1 VPGRALWSKVALGRR
16 QHGWKG
22 SPLLFLFVTVFV
34 DMIGYGIVIPLLPF
48 YAQQHVPG
56 AVVIGL
62 LGSLYAAMQF
72 FGGPFLGGLSDR
84 AGRRPV
90 LLVCLLGTSLA
101 YLLLGLANTL
111 LVLVAAVALAG
122 AAAGTLATAQ
132 AYIADS
138 TSPEDR
144 ARGLGLIGA
153 AFGLGLITGP
163 VLGGLLSLFSLSAP
177 AFAASA
183 LALGNVAF
191 GFFVLPE
198 SLPVLRRTAT
208 PILRLNPISQ
218 LRSVLRISGIRTMLL
233 VVFLLNLSF
242 AGLLTNFPLFSNVRF
257 GWDATANAFF
267 FAFVGV
273 CAVLTQG
280 VLLGR
285 LQPRFGEKRL
295 LLGGLALMA
304 FTLALIAVVP
314 SGPLLYPVVGILAVG
329 TGLAIP
335 ALTALISR
343 RVSEREQ
350 GKVMGGQ
357 QAILSLTLISAPLI
371 SGLAFDHLGVPAP
384 YWIGSLLAALALLVA
399 AATLLPELRTI
410 LLGRNTAKPFFSRRN
425 AVRKPRK
432 PGG

>member
-1 VPGRALWSKVALGRR
+1 MAGKLLR
-16 QHGWKG
+16 G

-34 DMIGYGIVIPLLPF
+34 DMIGYGIVIPFLPF
-48 YAQQHVPG
+48 YVQQQASG
-56 AVVIGL
+56 AALVGL

-72 FGGPFLGGLSDR
+72 VGGPFLGGLSDR
-84 AGRRPV
+84 VGRRPV
-90 LLVCLLGTSLA
+90 LLLCLFGTSFA
-101 YLLLGLANTL
+101 YLLLGLADTL
-111 LVLVAAVALAG
+111 LLLVAAVVLAG
-122 AAAGTLATAQ
+122 GAAGTLATAQ

-138 TSPEDR
+138 TLAGDR

-153 AFGLGLITGP
+153 AFGLGLIAGP
-163 VLGGLLSLFSLSAP
+163 VLGGLLSLYSLGAP

-183 LALGNVAF
+183 LALCNVAF

-198 SLPVLRRTAT
+198 SLPLTRRTST
-208 PILRLNPISQ
+208 PILELNPVSQ
-218 LRSVLRISGIRTMLL
+218 LAGVLGVGSIRALL
-233 VVFLLNLSF
+233 LAVFLLNLSF
-242 AGLLTNFPLFSNVRF
+242 AGLLTNFPLFSNARF

-304 FTLALIAVVP
+304 VNLGLMALVP
-314 SGPLLYPVVGILAVG
+314 LGSLLYPVVGILAVG

-335 ALTALISR
+335 SLTALISH

-357 QAILSLTLISAPLI
+357 QAILSLTLILGPTI
-371 SGLAFDHLGVPAP
+371 SGLTFDRLGAPAP
-384 YWIGSLLAALALLVA
+384 YWVGSLLAALALLA
-399 AATLLPELRTI
+399 AAAALVPRGVHERYTSRT
-410 LLGRNTAKPFFSRRN
+410 
-425 AVRKPRK
+425 PRE
-432 PGG
+432 PGA

>member
-1 VPGRALWSKVALGRR
+1 MAGKLLR
-16 QHGWKG
+16 G

-48 YAQQHVPG
+48 YVQQQASG
-56 AVVIGL
+56 AALVGL

-72 FGGPFLGGLSDR
+72 VGGPFLGGLSDR
-84 AGRRPV
+84 VGRRPV
-90 LLVCLLGTSLA
+90 LLLCLFGTSFA
-101 YLLLGLANTL
+101 YLLLGLADTL
-111 LVLVAAVALAG
+111 LLLVAAVVLAG
-122 AAAGTLATAQ
+122 GAAGTLATAQ

-138 TSPEDR
+138 TLAGDR

-153 AFGLGLITGP
+153 AFGLGLIAGP
-163 VLGGLLSLFSLSAP
+163 VLGGLLSLYSLGAP

-183 LALGNVAF
+183 LALCNVAF

-198 SLPVLRRTAT
+198 SLPLTRRTST
-208 PILRLNPISQ
+208 PILELNPVSQ
-218 LRSVLRISGIRTMLL
+218 LAGVLGVGSIRALL
-233 VVFLLNLSF
+233 LAVFLLNLSF
-242 AGLLTNFPLFSNVRF
+242 AGLLTNFPLFSNARF

-304 FTLALIAVVP
+304 VNLGLMALVP
-314 SGPLLYPVVGILAVG
+314 LGSLLYPVVGILAVG

-335 ALTALISR
+335 SLTALISH

-357 QAILSLTLISAPLI
+357 QAILSLTLILGPTI
-371 SGLAFDHLGVPAP
+371 SGLTFDRLGAPAP
-384 YWIGSLLAALALLVA
+384 YWVGSLLAALALLA
-399 AATLLPELRTI
+399 AAAALVPRGVHERYTSRT
-410 LLGRNTAKPFFSRRN
+410 
-425 AVRKPRK
+425 PRE
-432 PGG
+432 PGA

>member
-1 VPGRALWSKVALGRR
+1 MA
-16 QHGWKG
+16 
-22 SPLLFLFVTVFV
+22 FLFITVFV
-34 DMIGYGIVIPLLPF
+34 DMMGYGIVIPLLPF
-48 YAQQHVPG
+48 YAQQFAPG
-56 AVVIGL
+56 AVLIGL

-84 AGRRPV
+84 SGRRPV
-90 LLVCLLGTSLA
+90 LLLCLFGTSFA
-101 YLLLGLANTL
+101 YLLLAVSDTL
-111 LVLVAAVALAG
+111 LLLFVAVALAG
-122 AAAGTLATAQ
+122 VAGGTLATAQ

-153 AFGLGLITGP
+153 AFGLGLIAGP
-163 VLGGLLSLFSLSAP
+163 VLGGLLSIFSLSAP
-177 AFAASA
+177 AFAASV

-198 SLPVLRRTAT
+198 SLPVARRTST
-208 PILRLNPISQ
+208 PILYLNPISQ
-218 LRSVLRISGIRTMLL
+218 LGGVLRMGGIRTLL
-233 VVFLLNLSF
+233 LAVFLVNLSF

-257 GWDATANAFF
+257 GWDVTANAFF

-285 LQPRFGEKRL
+285 MQPRFGEKRL

-304 FTLALIAVVP
+304 LDLGLVALVP
-314 SGPLLYPVVGILAVG
+314 YGPLLYPVVGMLALG

-335 ALTALISR
+335 ALTALISY
-343 RVSEREQ
+343 RVSGREQ

-357 QAILSLTLISAPLI
+357 QAILSLTLILGPVI
-371 SGLAFDHLGVPAP
+371 SGLAFDHLGVPSP
-384 YWIGSLLAALALLVA
+384 YWIGSLLTALALLVA
-399 AATLLPELRTI
+399 AANLSPKLRTTI
-410 LLGRNTAKPFFSRRN
+410 LGWRTTKRTFVGWTS
-425 AVRKPRK
+425 VRKPRK
-432 PGG
+432 PRE

>member
-1 VPGRALWSKVALGRR
+1 MLDRTLQGTLVAGKLLR
-16 QHGWKG
+16 G

-48 YAQQHVPG
+48 YVQQQASG
-56 AVVIGL
+56 AALVGL

-72 FGGPFLGGLSDR
+72 VGGPFLGGLSDR
-84 AGRRPV
+84 VGRRPV
-90 LLVCLLGTSLA
+90 LLLCLFGTSFA
-101 YLLLGLANTL
+101 YLLLGLADTL
-111 LVLVAAVALAG
+111 LLLVAAVVLAG
-122 AAAGTLATAQ
+122 GAAGTLATAQ

-138 TSPEDR
+138 TLAGDR

-153 AFGLGLITGP
+153 AFGLGLIAGP
-163 VLGGLLSLFSLSAP
+163 VLGGLLSLYSLGAP

-183 LALGNVAF
+183 LALCNVAF

-198 SLPVLRRTAT
+198 SLRLTRRTST
-208 PILRLNPISQ
+208 PILELNPVSQ
-218 LRSVLRISGIRTMLL
+218 LAGVLGVGSIRALL
-233 VVFLLNLSF
+233 LAVFLLNLSF
-242 AGLLTNFPLFSNVRF
+242 AGLLTNFPLFSNARF

-304 FTLALIAVVP
+304 VNLGLMALVP
-314 SGPLLYPVVGILAVG
+314 LGSLLYPVVGILAVG

-335 ALTALISR
+335 SLTALISH

-357 QAILSLTLISAPLI
+357 QAILSLTLILGPTI
-371 SGLAFDHLGVPAP
+371 SGLTFDRLGAPAP
-384 YWIGSLLAALALLVA
+384 YWVGSLLAALALLA
-399 AATLLPELRTI
+399 AAAALVPRGVHERYTSRT
-410 LLGRNTAKPFFSRRN
+410 
-425 AVRKPRK
+425 PRE
-432 PGG
+432 PGA